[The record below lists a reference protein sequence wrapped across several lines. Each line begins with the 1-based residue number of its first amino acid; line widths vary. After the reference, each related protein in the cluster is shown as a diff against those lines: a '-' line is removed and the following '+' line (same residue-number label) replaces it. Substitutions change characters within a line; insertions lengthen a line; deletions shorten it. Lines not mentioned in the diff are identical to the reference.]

1 METGY
6 TSWQS
11 LILDTFTC
19 IQHGINLR
27 LGMLIVVM
35 GAQLKATELVN
46 CSLQSKGWN
55 CLKGTF
61 GWGGQSAKRL
71 FIC

>member
-1 METGY
+1 
-6 TSWQS
+6 
-11 LILDTFTC
+11 
-19 IQHGINLR
+19 
-27 LGMLIVVM
+27 MLVVVM

-61 GWGGQSAKRL
+61 GWAG
-71 FIC
+71 